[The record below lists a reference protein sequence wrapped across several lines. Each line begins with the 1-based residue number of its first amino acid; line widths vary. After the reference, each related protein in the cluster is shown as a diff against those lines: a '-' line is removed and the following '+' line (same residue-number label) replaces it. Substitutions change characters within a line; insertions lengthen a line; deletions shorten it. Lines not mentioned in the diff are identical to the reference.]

1 MIETIGLHIDCVA
14 QVSNY
19 SLMNLAKC
27 NQLDSG
33 CLANGIVHLTH
44 MVAVTG
50 TTHELLVEEGKLTV

>member
-14 QVSNY
+14 HVNNY

-33 CLANGIVHLTH
+33 CLANGIVHITH
-44 MVAVTG
+44 MVAMTC